1 MTKMQAPRP
10 PDLRRRLL
18 LLWQRTQLAAWL
30 REFKAMIGDRRRGTR
45 VNVLIGWATIT
56 VSAIAAVMLLQ
67 NLYTEPAIS
76 TAVQAGP
83 DAAARAAD
91 SLFWLLLLMIG
102 MISAGT
108 YAVLYFGV
116 IRPVEQ
122 FRVRIRDR
130 LAQTGEQQHSELNA
144 LSFGH
149 QKRMEQLE
157 AAMTDNEL
165 LREEKA
171 SVLKSRAALERLFRS
186 TYESITDRIIVID
199 PALRVIEISPATS
212 EMIGLHR
219 SRVIGE
225 TFESAVK
232 LFDPFHD
239 NPLEYPIGDLA
250 RQVIEAGAAVPKIL
264 HALLLAPHGREERVL
279 VSAVAIFDD
288 TGRVVG
294 ASFRLEPDTAI
305 ADTKPGGPGARG
317 AQADRVT
324 GLPRRELFD
333 SRLQELIDIART
345 REVQH
350 VLMLIG
356 VDRRHEI
363 SDTFGHGAVDELMWA
378 VAQLVQAEVGIGT
391 PCYRVTSEFI
401 GVLFPFSETEA
412 AIEAGKRICA
422 AVSARVFAWREARY
436 ETTASCG
443 LVVIDS
449 DSDGASVLIEQANS
463 AVMQARAA
471 GGNQASLFAEDEPL
485 LQRRRSDREWVGW
498 LMPRLEGNA
507 VHLISQA
514 IQPLVAEDTRLPMF
528 EVFLRVEDD
537 DGVWIT
543 PGAFLQ
549 AVERYQ
555 YSARVDLWVIK
566 AVLAE
571 LGKRPDI
578 LQKHSCA
585 CINLSGA
592 SLEHPD
598 FANDVMELIMLSG
611 VPGRHLCFEIDEPYV
626 VSRMSMVSGFMSKVK
641 ATGAQFSLDH
651 YKAGGG
657 LDALRELPIHYV
669 KMHESMVRRLEAADA
684 SPIDTLF
691 ARCFNEMCHAR
702 GIVTIAAGIETADAV
717 EALRTAGTDFG
728 QGVFL
733 NKMGPLLT

>member
-1 MTKMQAPRP
+1 MTRTQAPRP
-10 PDLRRRLL
+10 PDWRLRLL
-18 LLWQRTQLAAWL
+18 LQWQRSLPAIWL
-30 REFKAMIGDRRRGTR
+30 REFRAMLGDRRRGTR
-45 VNVLIGWATIT
+45 VNVLIGWATIS
-56 VSAIAAVMLLQ
+56 VSATAAVMLLHS
-67 NLYTEPAIS
+67 LYAEPAIS
-76 TAVQAGP
+76 AAAQAGP

-91 SLFWLLLLMIG
+91 SLFWLLLLLVG
-102 MISAGT
+102 LISAGT
-108 YAVLYFGV
+108 YAVLYYGV
-116 IRPVEQ
+116 IRPVEHY
-122 FRVRIRDR
+122 RIRIRDR
-130 LAQTGEQQHSELNA
+130 LAQAGEQQHSEINA

-149 QKRMEQLE
+149 QKRTEQLE

-171 SVLKSRAALERLFRS
+171 ALLKSKAELERLFRS

-199 PALRVIEISPATS
+199 PELRVIELSPATS
-212 EMIGLHR
+212 DLIGLHR

-225 TFESAVK
+225 TFESTVK

-250 RQVIEAGAAVPKIL
+250 RQVVEAGAAVPKIV

-279 VSAVAIFDD
+279 VSAAAIFDD
-288 TGRVVG
+288 AGRVVG
-294 ASFRLEPDTAI
+294 ASFRIEPDTAI

-317 AQADRVT
+317 LQMDRVT
-324 GLPRRELFD
+324 GLPRREAFD
-333 SRLQELIDIART
+333 SRLQELIDLARS
-345 REVQH
+345 REVRH
-350 VLMLIG
+350 VLMLVG

-378 VAQLVQAEVGIGT
+378 VAQIVQAEVGTGT

-401 GVLFPFSETEA
+401 GVLFPFSEPA
-412 AIEAGKRICA
+412 AASEAGKRICA
-422 AVSARVFAWREARY
+422 AVAARVFAWREARY

-443 LVVIDS
+443 LIVIDS
-449 DSDGASVLIEQANS
+449 ECDGASVLMEQANA
-463 AVMQARAA
+463 AVMQARAQ
-471 GGNQASLFAEDEPL
+471 GGNQAWLFTEDERL
-485 LQRRRSDREWVGW
+485 LQRRRSDREWVSW
-498 LMPRLEGNA
+498 LMPRLEGTA

-514 IQPLVAEDTRLPMF
+514 IQPLVAEDKRLPMF

-537 DGVWIT
+537 DGVWIA

-571 LGKRPDI
+571 LGQRPEI
-578 LQKHSCA
+578 LQKHACA

-626 VSRMSMVSGFMSKVK
+626 VSRMSMVSAFMGKVK

-657 LDALRELPIHYV
+657 LDALRELPIQYV
-669 KMHESMVRRLEAADA
+669 KMHESMVRRLDDADA

-691 ARCFNEMCHAR
+691 ARSFNEMCHAR
-702 GIVTIAAGIETADAV
+702 GIVTIAAGIETATAV
-717 EALRTAGTDFG
+717 DALRTAGTDFG